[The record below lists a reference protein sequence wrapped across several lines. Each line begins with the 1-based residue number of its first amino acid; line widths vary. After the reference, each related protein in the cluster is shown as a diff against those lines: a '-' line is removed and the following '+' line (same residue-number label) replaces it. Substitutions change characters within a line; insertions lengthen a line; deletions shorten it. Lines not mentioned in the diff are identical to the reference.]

1 MRKQTTGA
9 LGVFQYLD
17 DAIEAA
23 RKLKAAGY
31 TVHAMTPTLYPE
43 LQAIADPGPSAVR
56 WVTLLGALLGITGGA
71 TLAIWT
77 SLDWPLI
84 TGGKEIVSLAPYLV
98 VTFESMVLIGAIFNL
113 AAMLFFGGLPGWMKA
128 EGYDRR
134 FSEDRIGLWVPVDPA
149 GAEKAATVMRDEGA
163 EEARVATG

>member
-1 MRKQTTGA
+1 MRRTTTGA

-17 DAIEAA
+17 DALTAA
-23 RKLKAAGY
+23 RQLKGAGY

-43 LQAIADPGPSAVR
+43 MQATVDPGPSAVR
-56 WVTLLGALLGITGGA
+56 WVTLTGALLGVAGGA
-71 TLAIWT
+71 TLCIWT

-98 VTFESMVLIGAIFNL
+98 ITFESMVLIGSLFNL
-113 AAMLFFGGLPGWMKA
+113 VAMLTLGGLPGWMKA

-134 FSEDRIGLWVPVDPA
+134 FSEDRIGLWVPADA
-149 GAEKAATVMRDEGA
+149 ATAEKAAAVMQAAGA

>member
-1 MRKQTTGA
+1 MSQTKSGA

-17 DAIEAA
+17 DAIAAA
-23 RKLKAAGY
+23 RQLKSAGY

-43 LQAIADPGPSAVR
+43 LQATVDPGPSGVR
-56 WVTLLGALLGITGGA
+56 WVTLTGALLGIAGGA

-98 VTFESMVLIGAIFNL
+98 ITFESMVLVGSIFNL
-113 AAMLFFGGLPGWMKA
+113 LAMLVFGGLPGWMRA
-128 EGYDRR
+128 EGYDQR
-134 FSEDRIGLWVPVDPA
+134 FSEDRIGLWVPADA
-149 GAEKAATVMRDEGA
+149 ATAEKAAAVMQAEGA

>member
-1 MRKQTTGA
+1 MRRAATGV

-17 DAIEAA
+17 DAIAAA
-23 RKLKAAGY
+23 RQLKGAGY

-43 LQAIADPGPSAVR
+43 LQATVDPGPSAVR
-56 WVTLLGALLGITGGA
+56 WVTLTGAMLGIAGGA

-84 TGGKEIVSLAPYLV
+84 TGGKEIASLAPYLV
-98 VTFESMVLIGAIFNL
+98 ITFESMVLVGALANL
-113 AAMLFFGGLPGWMKA
+113 IAMLAFAGLPGWLKA

-134 FSEDRIGLWVPVDPA
+134 FSEDRIGLWVPA
-149 GAEKAATVMRDEGA
+149 AAAAAEQAAAMMRAEGA

>member
-1 MRKQTTGA
+1 MRKPGTGA

-17 DAIEAA
+17 DALAAA
-23 RKLKAAGY
+23 RALKAAGH

-43 LQAIADPGPSAVR
+43 LQATVDPGPSAVR
-56 WVTLLGALLGITGGA
+56 WVTLGGALLGIVGGA

-84 TGGKEIVSLAPYLV
+84 TGGKEIASLAPYLV
-98 VTFESMVLIGAIFNL
+98 ITFESMVLVGAIANL
-113 AAMLFFGGLPGWMKA
+113 VAMLVFGGLPGWMRA

-134 FSEDRIGLWVPVDPA
+134 FSEDRIGLWVPADAA
-149 GAEKAATVMRDEGA
+149 GAEQAAAVMRAEGA